1 MSVEAQADRFL
12 SGMGGM
18 ALGQQ
23 PQQGQFQSH
32 QHPQQPLPQ
41 AAGGLGSV
49 PVPMVQN
56 GQPSQGSQG
65 SQGVGMSGLGGGMP
79 LPYIDPNFNPL
90 HTMQMHNHLLS
101 DCSSKI
107 KASGMAGLDAA
118 TVKMI
123 FQTHYTSF
131 KQSAAS
137 KQVLNINMV
146 RDNIET
152 RVINQGALGRVY
164 VPSDASGKQPIAMQV
179 ALLDWAGFSLNDLIK
194 QTHASTN
201 HKSPTGYTTKTDGVM
216 EVGDKV
222 INKGMLDRALGNLQ
236 VLFAGAWDQLVAY
249 EAVET
254 LRNLAR
260 TAQDAFMEWSL
271 FMQLMDEALADVGKR
286 GKEFATNARPFSR
299 KLLTGAPSSTL
310 SCSEPWPHVR

>member
-1 MSVEAQADRFL
+1 M
-12 SGMGGM
+12 MGS
-18 ALGQQ
+18 AL
-23 PQQGQFQSH
+23 PN
-32 QHPQQPLPQ
+32 
-41 AAGGLGSV
+41 
-49 PVPMVQN
+49 MT
-56 GQPSQGSQG
+56 QG
-65 SQGVGMSGLGGGMP
+65 SQGVGMNGLGGGMP
-79 LPYIDPNFNPL
+79 LSYIDPNFNPL
-90 HTMQMHNHLLS
+90 YIMQMHNRLLS
-101 DCSSKI
+101 DCAAKI
-107 KASGMAGLDAA
+107 TASGMGGLDAA
-118 TVKMI
+118 TVKMV
-123 FQTHYTSF
+123 FQMHYTTF

-146 RDNIET
+146 RDNIEAK
-152 RVINQGALGRVY
+152 VINQGAMGRVY
-164 VPSDASGKQPIAMQV
+164 IPSDASGKQPIAMQV

-194 QTHASTN
+194 QSHASTN

-260 TAQDAFMEWSL
+260 TAEDAFMEWSL

-286 GKEFATNARPFSR
+286 GKEFATNCSTVLPKVADWSPEFNVVLQRALSTC
-299 KLLTGAPSSTL
+299 TGPRVEL
-310 SCSEPWPHVR
+310 MDGDPI